1 MNEFHVVY
9 VFLIENIFLIF
20 SVELSKKYPVHQLVS
35 YKLINNHQ
43 MYIQMED
50 CKSTLK
56 SLIFKCYWPLGCH
69 IWYLT
74 MDSPFQKSLWA
85 AMLKFQKPQAC
96 FQLCLFMNEGWM
108 MAIFELGSGGF
119 LLEWSGYEW
128 VPALHWML
136 RRSWSCPHTASHTT
150 GTRERRPHGSLQ
162 WRKGSQR
169 E

>member
-1 MNEFHVVY
+1 MYFWCSPLS
-9 VFLIENIFLIF
+9 FLRSTQFISRSLTNL
-20 SVELSKKYPVHQLVS
+20 LNYHW
-35 YKLINNHQ
+35 

-56 SLIFKCYWPLGCH
+56 SLIFKCYWPPGCH

-74 MDSPFQKSLWA
+74 TDSPFQKSLWA
-85 AMLKFQKPQAC
+85 AMLKFQKPQVC
-96 FQLCLFMNEGWM
+96 LQLHLFMTEGWM
-108 MAIFELGSGGF
+108 MGIFQLGSGRF

-162 WRKGSQR
+162 QRKGSQR